1 MEYLVRTPQQLGAV
15 LRGRRREKRLT
26 QAATGAKVGLRQN
39 AVSVIEA
46 RADRS
51 TVMRLFKLLSALDLE
66 LSLRDKRKGKAK
78 GQEW

>member
-1 MEYLVRTPQQLGAV
+1 MEYLIRTPQQLGAV
-15 LRGRRREKRLT
+15 LRGRRREKQLT
-26 QAATGAKVGLRQN
+26 QAIAGSKVGLRQN

-46 RADRS
+46 QPGRS

-66 LSLRDKRKGKAK
+66 LSVRDKRKSKAP

>member
-1 MEYLVRTPQQLGAV
+1 MYYLVRTPQQLGAV

-46 RADRS
+46 QAGRS
-51 TVMRLFKLLSALDLE
+51 TVVRLFKLLSALDLE
-66 LSLRDKRKGKAK
+66 LSLHDKRIGRAK

>member
-1 MEYLVRTPQQLGAV
+1 MEYLIRTPQQLGAV

-26 QAATGAKVGLRQN
+26 QTATGAKVGLRQN

-46 RADRS
+46 QAGRS
-51 TVMRLFKLLSALDLE
+51 TVVRLFKLLSALDLE
-66 LSLRDKRKGKAK
+66 LALRDKRKGGAK